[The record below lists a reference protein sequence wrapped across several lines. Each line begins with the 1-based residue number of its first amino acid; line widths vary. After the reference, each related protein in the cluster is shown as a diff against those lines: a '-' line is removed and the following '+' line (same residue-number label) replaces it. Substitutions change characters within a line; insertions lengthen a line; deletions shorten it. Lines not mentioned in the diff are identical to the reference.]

1 MRSELNYDRSNIR
14 TKIKSVIGRNFSG
27 IDTVI
32 NDLINI
38 AVELFGNTIQSVY
51 DEFVYTHTITSG
63 EVTAKTDEYNLPNR
77 TKVILDAYYIDVS
90 GSEEVYYPLHI
101 RSPID
106 FNESSTQQL
115 GTTYGRASFD
125 YGTDTIK
132 FGPGYQSSRSTRADM
147 TGIPQL
153 AYRVNNAIHV
163 YPRPGSSEQD
173 NKIRLM
179 LGLFPADL
187 QSDSDKNSVTKS
199 YPQALITYTSAL
211 FWGLHLNDAQRAQQY
226 LTTAQLLLSSFARQD
241 EINKLVNVTLKL
253 PN

>member
-14 TKIKSVIGRNFSG
+14 TKVKSIIGRNFSG

-32 NDLINI
+32 NDLVNI

-101 RSPID
+101 RSPLD
-106 FNESSTQQL
+106 FNESSNYQL

-125 YGTDTIK
+125 YATDTLK
-132 FGPGYQSSRSTRADM
+132 FGPGYMSSRATRADYE
-147 TGIPQL
+147 GVPQL
-153 AYRVNNAIHV
+153 CYRVNNALHV
-163 YPRPGSSEQD
+163 YPRPGSTEQD

-187 QSDSDKNSVTKS
+187 QSDSDKNSITKS
-199 YPQALITYTSAL
+199 YPQALITYTAAL
-211 FWGLHLNDAQRAQQY
+211 FWGLHMNDAQRAQQY
-226 LTTAQLLLSSFARQD
+226 TATAQVLLQSFARQD
-241 EINKLVNVTLKL
+241 EINKLVNVTIKL
-253 PN
+253 PS